1 MDTTTEKSPSPR
13 ASSDLSLSPP
23 NGKTAIQ
30 LPGEERPSSV
40 DSENNAQA
48 FNPNWRFLLAFLA
61 LAFVTLAVA
70 LDATTLS
77 VALPII
83 AAKLHGT
90 AIEAFW
96 SGTSFLLTSTVF
108 QPSFASFSHIFGR
121 KPLVF
126 GALTL
131 FAIGA
136 LVAGLARNFTMMLV
150 GRCIQGVGAGGMISL
165 TEIIVT
171 DLVPLAER
179 GKWFGIISGVWAIGS
194 VTGPIVGGA
203 FAQSVSWRW
212 IFWINMP
219 IIGVGY
225 VMITLFLKLNHTKS
239 APFLQQLRRVDWVGS
254 IMFIAST
261 TSILIPISWG
271 GVMYSWSSWRTLVPL
286 ILGFLGLVAFVPYEI
301 YLAKEPMIRLGIFS
315 NRSSTLVYFQTFI
328 HGMILWSLLY
338 YGPIYFEAVKGFSP
352 ILSGVAMFP
361 ETFTVAPA
369 SIIVGIL
376 TSVTGRYRWALWS
389 GWILTT
395 LGMGIMYLQDVH
407 TSTAAW
413 IFLNLVPGLGT
424 GILFAGMAIA
434 IPASVNA
441 VDMAHAVAFFSFTR
455 ALGQGVGVAVGGTIF
470 QNDLKKKLLAYPLLA
485 PKAAEWSRDAA
496 GLVQV
501 IKAMEEGVM
510 KTQLVQAYANSLKVV
525 WVSMC
530 GLAAV
535 ALLTSVFVKEFSLQQ
550 EMVTEQGFK
559 NKTKVA
565 DTESSDTEKTV
576 DG

>member
-1 MDTTTEKSPSPR
+1 
-13 ASSDLSLSPP
+13 
-23 NGKTAIQ
+23 
-30 LPGEERPSSV
+30 
-40 DSENNAQA
+40 
-48 FNPNWRFLLAFLA
+48 
-61 LAFVTLAVA
+61 
-70 LDATTLS
+70 
-77 VALPII
+77 
-83 AAKLHGT
+83 
-90 AIEAFW
+90 
-96 SGTSFLLTSTVF
+96 
-108 QPSFASFSHIFGR
+108 
-121 KPLVF
+121 
-126 GALTL
+126 
-131 FAIGA
+131 
-136 LVAGLARNFTMMLV
+136 
-150 GRCIQGVGAGGMISL
+150 
-165 TEIIVT
+165 
-171 DLVPLAER
+171 
-179 GKWFGIISGVWAIGS
+179 
-194 VTGPIVGGA
+194 
-203 FAQSVSWRW
+203 
-212 IFWINMP
+212 MP
-219 IIGVGY
+219 IIGIGY
-225 VMITLFLKLNHTKS
+225 VMITLFLKLNHMKS
-239 APFLQQLRRVDWVGS
+239 APFIEQLRRVDWVGS
-254 IMFIAST
+254 ILFIGST

-271 GVMYSWSSWRTLVPL
+271 GVMYPWDSWRTLVPL
-286 ILGFLGLVAFVPYEI
+286 IVGFAGLIAFVLYEI
-301 YLAKEPMIRLGIFS
+301 YIAKEPMIRLAIFG
-315 NRSSTLVYFQTFI
+315 NRSSSLVYLQTFI

-389 GWILTT
+389 GWVLTT
-395 LGMGIMYLQDVH
+395 LGMGVMYLQDVH

-413 IFLNLVPGLGT
+413 IFLNLTPGLGT

-441 VDMAHAVAFFSFTR
+441 ADMAHAVAFFSFTR

-485 PKAAEWSRDAA
+485 PKAAEWSKDAA

-501 IKAMEEGVM
+501 IKAMDEGLM

-535 ALLTSVFVKEFSLQQ
+535 ALVTSLFVKEFSLQQ

-559 NKTKVA
+559 QKTKVVDA
-565 DTESSDTEKTV
+565 ESSDTEKTV